1 MIVVRF
7 VAHAAARL
15 AARAVPADL
24 LGLALARPTWSGPA
38 GNGRQAAELDL
49 GGRTIRA
56 VFDPNR
62 AGERLFVVTAFE
74 CGGRCRR
81 RRAA

>member
-1 MIVVRF
+1 MTVVTF
-7 VAHAAARL
+7 LGHAAERL
-15 AARAVPADL
+15 EERGIPADL
-24 LGLALARPTWSGPA
+24 VGLALARPTWSGPA